1 MVSFG
6 ILCIV
11 YYLFIW
17 FYSKRWNSTFAL
29 FWPVFGVL
37 NIIWGILI
45 QYLPNHIQMT
55 VGIILAIPWL
65 IFAVVMI
72 LIFSAMVVP
81 VTKDLP
87 YIIVLGA
94 QVRGTKITQSLERR
108 LVKALRYLKEN
119 PQTKVIVS
127 GGQGK
132 CEDISE
138 ADAMAQYLTA
148 HGIHKERIIPEDQS
162 TSTRENLENS
172 ARFIKN
178 LNQPVG
184 IVTNNFHM
192 YRAVQIGRQLQ
203 YRQIHALPASS
214 NPILFPNYMV
224 REFFGILYTFVFAKR
239 LTKKCVD
246 K

>member
-1 MVSFG
+1 MISLG

-11 YYLFIW
+11 YYLVIW

-29 FWPVFGVL
+29 FWPAFGIL
-37 NIIWGILI
+37 NIVAGILI
-45 QYLPNHIQMT
+45 GYFPQSVQT
-55 VGIILAIPWL
+55 AAGVIIGIPWIL
-65 IFAVVMI
+65 FAIVLI
-72 LIFSAMVVP
+72 LIFSAVVVP
-81 VTKDLP
+81 VTKDIP

-108 LVKALRYLKEN
+108 LVKALQYLKDN
-119 PQTKVIVS
+119 PQTSVIVS

-132 CEDISE
+132 YEDISE
-138 ADAMAQYLTA
+138 ASAMAKYLQD
-148 HGIHKERIIPEDQS
+148 HGIGKERVIIEDQS

-172 ARFIKN
+172 SRFIKD

-192 YRAVQIGRQLQ
+192 YRALQIAKQLQ
-203 YRQIHALPASS
+203 YRQIYALPASS
-214 NPILFPNYMV
+214 NPILLPNYLV
-224 REFFGILYTFVFAKR
+224 REFFGILYTVVFAKR
-239 LTKKCVD
+239 HAKKSVD